1 MKKISLLIM
10 LVLFVSFALF
20 SQIEEIKIGKV
31 YFPKAFVHASKDYNK
46 GVYRIILT
54 VKDGIPYFKVL
65 NKKNELLFEEM
76 AVLKPNE
83 GKFKKFKYRIKKELL
98 KGYEYFRIKVTKPD
112 NLVMAYFLVKK

>member
-31 YFPKAFVHASKDYNK
+31 YFPKAFVHASKDCNK
-46 GVYRIILT
+46 GVYRITLT

-65 NKKNELLFEEM
+65 NKKNELLSE
-76 AVLKPNE
+76 
-83 GKFKKFKYRIKKELL
+83 
-98 KGYEYFRIKVTKPD
+98 
-112 NLVMAYFLVKK
+112 